1 MMKKIK
7 RKNLMNR
14 LDNYLKINKMKS
26 LKDKIKNQNEYL
38 KKLNWIMLF
47 F

>member
-7 RKNLMNR
+7 RKNLMNK
-14 LDNYLKINKMKS
+14 LDNYLKINKKKS
-26 LKDKIKNQNEYL
+26 LKDKIKNQNEYF
-38 KKLNWIMLF
+38 KKLNWIMQF